1 MGVQQRQET
10 RVGAAEHT
18 REEGGGVEPQGDGK
32 EEDRA
37 PGGCLTSAP
46 NEPGNPW
53 GF

>member
-37 PGGCLTSAP
+37 PGGCLTSVP